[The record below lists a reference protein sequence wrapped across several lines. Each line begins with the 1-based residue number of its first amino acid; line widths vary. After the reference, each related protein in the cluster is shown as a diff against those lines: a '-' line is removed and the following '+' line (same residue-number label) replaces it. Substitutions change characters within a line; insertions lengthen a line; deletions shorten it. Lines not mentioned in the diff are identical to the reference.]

1 MRPLSIF
8 IFAFALFLAGLVYFV
23 VPRIM
28 AKPVEAQATPQ
39 AIRIAA
45 GDVLVAARPLPAGTI
60 LKAGDARWQRW
71 PEEGLDP
78 NFLLRDKGATPQ
90 QDAAGR
96 VVLRGFTAGE
106 PITAA
111 RLIKAG
117 EAGFLAAALEPGMRA
132 VSVKIDA
139 VSGDGGFIVPGDRV
153 DVLLAERF
161 PISYG
166 GNGESTNTRPTHK
179 TVNSVMLSNV
189 RVLAIDQEMRDLDN
203 KPKVGQ
209 TATLEVE
216 LAQAQ
221 KLALAPQMGSLSL
234 ALRSLAR
241 PEIAEPRGGT
251 IQDTDVSPFL
261 HKLVGAPGNGVRV
274 YRGVAAAEH
283 SR

>member
-8 IFAFALFLAGLVYFV
+8 IFTFALVMAGLVYFV
-23 VPRIM
+23 VPRLM
-28 AKPVEAQATPQ
+28 ARPAEVQAPQ

-45 GDVLVAARPLPAGTI
+45 ADVLVAARPLPAGTI
-60 LKAGDARWQRW
+60 LKAGDVRWQRW
-71 PEEGLDP
+71 PDEGLDP
-78 NFLLRDKGATPQ
+78 NFLLREKGATPLD
-90 QDAAGR
+90 DAAGR
-96 VVLRGFTAGE
+96 VVLRGLTPGE
-106 PITAA
+106 PVTAT

-117 EAGFLAAALEPGMRA
+117 EAGFLAAALTPGMRA

-139 VSGDGGFIVPGDRV
+139 ISGDGGFIVPGDRV

-161 PISYG
+161 AISYPS
-166 GNGESTNTRPTHK
+166 NGDSTHTRPTHK
-179 TVNSVMLSNV
+179 QVNSVVLSDV

-241 PEIAEPRGGT
+241 PEMAEARGGT
-251 IQDTDVSPFL
+251 VQDTDVSPFL
-261 HKLVGAPGNGVRV
+261 HRLVGQPGAGIRI
-274 YRGVAAAEH
+274 YRGVAAADQV
-283 SR
+283 R